1 MNGRFVLLKLV
12 KTGRGTFHGVS
23 TARIGTI
30 FLVPMITICWIL
42 IFDPA
47 LFGR

>member
-1 MNGRFVLLKLV
+1 VLKLV
-12 KTGRGTFHGVS
+12 KTDRGMLHGVS
-23 TARIGTI
+23 TARIGTV

-47 LFGR
+47 LFGY